1 MKGNKKFMKTETYD
15 KLKKLYDKYNAQEF
29 GKICQKLLALS
40 FCNAGYGHIV
50 ERGVQGVDVDA
61 VKENGERY
69 AIEVKTSKYDTINF
83 QKKDVEGLQKRK
95 VDGYKPVLA
104 VLRLNRFSNLI
115 FVKADNLDAGIK
127 HIDNLFYHINELEET
142 ISPIFDEIVRTHYY
156 NTLKNGQKYLDDQL
170 KKVGAEVNE

>member
-1 MKGNKKFMKTETYD
+1 MKTETYD

-83 QKKDVEGLQKRK
+83 QKKMLK
-95 VDGYKPVLA
+95 VYKKG
-104 VLRLNRFSNLI
+104 RLM
-115 FVKADNLDAGIK
+115 V
-127 HIDNLFYHINELEET
+127 
-142 ISPIFDEIVRTHYY
+142 ISQSLPY
-156 NTLKNGQKYLDDQL
+156 
-170 KKVGAEVNE
+170 